1 MEELLWDSVLAVQ
14 WEKFSTHP
22 KHLWEVQEGQSHSCD
37 KVSKQKHH
45 RWLCF
50 ACMSVCTLLNRIVFL
65 YIFLFNFEVLMILYC
80 FGVGS
85 LLVPTSC
92 NWLPYW
98 FCCSNPAK
106 PQAVP
111 FVPLTAGVSH
121 LCVSLTRKS
130 CQHAAYPSVE
140 KWLKHPPPTPFVFDH
155 CAPVCSVP
163 FSVVASRSGGSLKRQ
178 TKVAG
183 SMFTLSDKKGRARS
197 DSAAK
202 TAACLLYT
210 PSALLR
216 HLPVSFSFP
225 LFLPLSPQGRR
236 HLKGLYLGVRPT
248 KALCWI
254 SSICVWIT
262 LEPQIK
268 KCWTRR
274 VRSCGIYHCGFCSSL
289 LV

>member
-1 MEELLWDSVLAVQ
+1 MPVYA
-14 WEKFSTHP
+14 
-22 KHLWEVQEGQSHSCD
+22 
-37 KVSKQKHH
+37 
-45 RWLCF
+45 LCRF
-50 ACMSVCTLLNRIVFL
+50 YS
-65 YIFLFNFEVLMILYC
+65 EVLMILYC

-85 LLVPTSC
+85 LLEPMSC
-92 NWLPYW
+92 DGLPYLLY
-98 FCCSNPAK
+98 FSNQAK

-111 FVPLTAGVSH
+111 FVTVSVGVSH

-140 KWLKHPPPTPFVFDH
+140 KSLAPFVFDH

-163 FSVVASRSGGSLKRQ
+163 FSVMASRSGGSLKRQ

-183 SMFTLSDKKGRARS
+183 SMFTLSDKKERARS

-210 PSALLR
+210 PSALRR
-216 HLPVSFSFP
+216 HFPVSFSLP

-248 KALCWI
+248 KALC
-254 SSICVWIT
+254 
-262 LEPQIK
+262 
-268 KCWTRR
+268 
-274 VRSCGIYHCGFCSSL
+274 
-289 LV
+289 